1 MISAVLI
8 IIPLGLFV
16 SLQSLPHRHL
26 IRVQRYLQPVRLP
39 QSGTVPYP
47 PPLVHHHC
55 PLHIV
60 DTVQGF
66 HLISHIHRINIKT
79 TSRQVVPR
87 AITARLHTIINH
99 LWDMVL
105 LGVMIEGTIVDM
117 DRWRLGYSSSS

>member
-26 IRVQRYLQPVRLP
+26 IRVQRYLQPVRPP
-39 QSGTVPYP
+39 QSGTVSYP
-47 PPLVHHHC
+47 PPLVHYHC
-55 PLHIV
+55 SLHIV

-66 HLISHIHRINIKT
+66 HLIAHIHRINIRT

-87 AITARLHTIINH
+87 AITARLHTIIN
-99 LWDMVL
+99 LWDTVL
-105 LGVMIEGTIVDM
+105 LGVMIEGTIMDM
-117 DRWRLGYSSSS
+117 DRWRLGYSSS